1 MTLYKVPCCSA
12 GPLYV
17 IVEFA
22 PHGNLRD
29 FLKKHRPISLSDASQ
44 VSRGVKP
51 LTEKNLISY
60 AYQVSR
66 GMEYLSANKV
76 RTPTSAYTYMRMYLA
91 TNKYAVKDLFET
103 GYAPTRSHE
112 FALIQS

>member
-1 MTLYKVPCCSA
+1 MQFGYA

-76 RTPTSAYTYMRMYLA
+76 RTPTSACMYLA